1 MSLKHSIKIASGGLK
16 TNKTRSSLTI
26 LGIVIGVTA
35 IIMVVSLGQGAE
47 NLILGQIQGIGAKTI
62 GIVPGRTPKG
72 PTDVIATLS
81 ASLKQRDLD
90 LLSRKENLPH
100 QDGIMPIVF
109 GSETASY
116 EGETYALNIF
126 GGTEMM
132 AEIYD
137 AFPSEGRNLNE
148 DDVRGYADVVIL
160 GAKAAKELSPNQ
172 NLLGERIKIKGR
184 NFLVIGLLPE
194 KGGSSLFN
202 FDEIAMLP
210 YTTAQSYI
218 FGIKHFN
225 RIVVRADSE
234 ANINKTVEDIK
245 TTLRDAHNITN
256 PSKDD
261 FGIETQADALKTVET
276 ILNTLTLF
284 LALVAAISL
293 VVGGIGIMNIMLVS
307 VTERTR
313 EIGLRKALGAT
324 KKNILT
330 QFLLEATIL
339 TGIGGIIG
347 IALGSLLSFLIA
359 FIIST
364 FYGMA
369 WSFTF
374 PWLAAFLGIA
384 VSATV
389 GLIFGIY
396 PAKKAA
402 AKSPIEA
409 LRYE

>member
-1 MSLKHSIKIASGGLK
+1 MSLKHSIKIAIGGLK
-16 TNKTRSSLTI
+16 TNKTRSGLTI

-62 GIVPGRTPKG
+62 GIIPGRTPKG

-90 LLSRKENLPH
+90 LLSRRENLPH

-137 AFPSEGRNLNE
+137 AFPSEGRNLND
-148 DDVRGYADVVIL
+148 DDVRGYADVVVL

-172 NLLGERIKIKGR
+172 SLLGERIKIKGR

-194 KGGSSLFN
+194 KGSSSLFN

-234 ANINKTVEDIK
+234 ANIEKTVEDIK
-245 TTLRDAHNITN
+245 TTLRDAHNITD

-261 FGIETQADALKTVET
+261 FGIETQADALKTVGT

-339 TGIGGIIG
+339 TGIGGLVG

-369 WSFTF
+369 WTFTF
-374 PWLAAFLGIA
+374 PWSAAFLGIA